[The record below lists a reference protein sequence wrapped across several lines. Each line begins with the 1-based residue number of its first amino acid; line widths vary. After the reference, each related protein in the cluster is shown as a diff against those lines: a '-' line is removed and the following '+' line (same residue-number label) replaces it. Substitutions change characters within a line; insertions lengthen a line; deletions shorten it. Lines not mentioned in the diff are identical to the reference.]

1 MSHRGRLA
9 LLFSTLLVAAACG
22 GTGATTA
29 PGGGGSAAPS
39 AALPSDAARG
49 APSDAAP
56 SGTAPSSSAP
66 TSAEPSTGDGD
77 DLLAA
82 IQEAGV
88 LRVSTDPNY
97 APQSFLDPDGSY
109 EGFDIDV
116 ATEIAERLGVEVQFE
131 TPTFD
136 AVVAGGWQG
145 RWDVSVGSVTVTEER
160 QEVLGFSQPYYYTP
174 AQLAASEASGITDVE
189 GFAGRAI
196 CVGSS
201 TTYQFWLEGSLALVD
216 APTPA
221 DPPDGATASPL
232 DTDQLC
238 AQAIASGRTE
248 FDGWLSS
255 STTVQAAIDADTPI
269 VTVGGPVFFE
279 PLAAAVDLNGPPHDE
294 LLAELDRIVGEMH
307 DDGTL
312 TALSEEWFAGLDLT
326 TTNE

>member
-116 ATEIAERLGVEVQFE
+116 ATEIAERLGVEVRFE

-145 RWDVSVGSVTVTEER
+145 RWDISVGSVTVTEER

-174 AQLAASEASGITDVE
+174 AQLAAPEASGITDVE
-189 GFAGRAI
+189 GFAGSAI

-201 TTYQFWLEGSLALVD
+201 TTYQFWLEGTLALVD
-216 APTPA
+216 APAPA

-232 DTDQLC
+232 ETDQLC

-255 STTVQAAIDADTPI
+255 STTVQAAMDADTPI
-269 VTVGGPVFFE
+269 VTVGDPVFFE
-279 PLAAAVDLNGPPHDE
+279 PLAAAVDLNGPAHDE

-312 TALSEEWFAGLDLT
+312 TALSEQWFDGLDLT

>member
-22 GTGATTA
+22 GTGATTPPTGAGSVPPAATDGA
-29 PGGGGSAAPS
+29 PTDAAPS
-39 AALPSDAARG
+39 EAT
-49 APSDAAP
+49 P

-66 TSAEPSTGDGD
+66 TSAEPGSGDGD

-97 APQSFLDPDGSY
+97 APQSFLNPDGSF

-269 VTVGGPVFFE
+269 VTVGDPVFFE